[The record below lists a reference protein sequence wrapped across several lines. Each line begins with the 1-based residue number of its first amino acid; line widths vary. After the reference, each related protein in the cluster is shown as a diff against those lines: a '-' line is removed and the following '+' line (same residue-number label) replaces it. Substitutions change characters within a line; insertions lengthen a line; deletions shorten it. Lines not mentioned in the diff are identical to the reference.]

1 MQPTARLNTDYEQR
15 ICVIESQGSFIHE
28 ILNIPLIEN
37 AVNTHDK
44 VSLIGSQ
51 DFIVNTFSI
60 MSEYCN
66 KIPLGKIICFPLE
79 PPKRLWS
86 LSQLKFEL
94 QALSLC
100 GDVKEILLLSVSPF
114 TSIAVVL
121 DSLRRKLRRRNFS
134 TISAVYHGYL
144 ANLLPRKKRPDPYLY
159 RKGFRIFIHPFR
171 YILQP
176 KFTLPL
182 SKTKFGRINYLVLS
196 SHILQ
201 NLIDSCHKYDNFKLM
216 KLEIMKFDTGR
227 LEIKENGKIN
237 VLIIGRSPSSEL
249 NLLLEMLRFQEGLRV
264 KLYVDKGVER
274 HIFIENRQFLEFV
287 NLENRLT
294 IVEVSRKA
302 HILLMLR
309 NTDESDFRLSGAM
322 LEAISL
328 SRPILLPEW
337 IRKVK
342 IDNKFNFPSEFYS
355 STPQLAGILS
365 DHNRLIQLVSENSAL
380 THSKEVSR

>member
-1 MQPTARLNTDYEQR
+1 
-15 ICVIESQGSFIHE
+15 
-28 ILNIPLIEN
+28 
-37 AVNTHDK
+37 
-44 VSLIGSQ
+44 
-51 DFIVNTFSI
+51 
-60 MSEYCN
+60 
-66 KIPLGKIICFPLE
+66 
-79 PPKRLWS
+79 
-86 LSQLKFEL
+86 
-94 QALSLC
+94 
-100 GDVKEILLLSVSPF
+100 
-114 TSIAVVL
+114 
-121 DSLRRKLRRRNFS
+121 
-134 TISAVYHGYL
+134 
-144 ANLLPRKKRPDPYLY
+144 
-159 RKGFRIFIHPFR
+159 
-171 YILQP
+171 
-176 KFTLPL
+176 
-182 SKTKFGRINYLVLS
+182 
-196 SHILQ
+196 
-201 NLIDSCHKYDNFKLM
+201 M

-227 LEIKENGKIN
+227 LEIKENRKIN

-249 NLLLEMLRFQEGLRV
+249 NLLLKMLRVQEGLRV

-287 NLENRLT
+287 NLENRLR

-365 DHNRLIQLVSENSAL
+365 DHNRLIQLVSENSTL